1 MLSLIV
7 VVVVASLVVGDVFVM
22 YIVRWLCHSLTH
34 TFTRPPY
41 PTNLRRGD
49 LHARIPYTEQQAA
62 NVTKQVIKAISYLHS
77 KSIIHRDIKF
87 ENVIFES
94 EHPEAVIKVID
105 FGLSKKYSPSN
116 NILTERG
123 K

>member
-1 MLSLIV
+1 MYLQCSSL
-7 VVVVASLVVGDVFVM
+7 A
-22 YIVRWLCHSLTH
+22 CHSLTR
-34 TFTRPPY
+34 TFPLFPIATIHLIY
-41 PTNLRRGD
+41 RGD
-49 LHARIPYTEQQAA
+49 LHARIPYTERQAA
-62 NVTKQVIKAISYLHS
+62 NVTKQMLKAIAYLHS

-94 EHPEAVIKVID
+94 AQPEAVIKVID
-105 FGLSKKYSPSN
+105 FGLSKKYSPNN

>member
-1 MLSLIV
+1 MLFVSRPRTIHLI
-7 VVVVASLVVGDVFVM
+7 
-22 YIVRWLCHSLTH
+22 Y
-34 TFTRPPY
+34 
-41 PTNLRRGD
+41 RGD

-94 EHPEAVIKVID
+94 AHPEAVIKVID

>member
-1 MLSLIV
+1 VIF
-7 VVVVASLVVGDVFVM
+7 VVGSAGIAFYRDHLTQPM
-22 YIVRWLCHSLTH
+22 Y
-34 TFTRPPY
+34 
-41 PTNLRRGD
+41 RGD

-77 KSIIHRDIKF
+77 KSICHRDIKF

-94 EHPEAVIKVID
+94 DHPEAVIKVID
-105 FGLSKKYSPSN
+105 FGLSKKYSPHN

-123 K
+123 KYLAVGKYTVYHSVRIDVCN